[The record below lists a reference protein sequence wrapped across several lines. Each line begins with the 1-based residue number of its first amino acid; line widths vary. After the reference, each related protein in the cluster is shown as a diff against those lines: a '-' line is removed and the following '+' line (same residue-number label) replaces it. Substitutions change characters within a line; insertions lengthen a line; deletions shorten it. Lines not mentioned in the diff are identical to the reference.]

1 MMTLEQIRYALS
13 DRRLMIVAEATGL
26 HYNTVKDIAKRR
38 TINPSYVAVKA
49 ISDYL
54 EGRENEPK

>member
-26 HYNTVKDIAKRR
+26 HYNTVKDIAKRH
-38 TINPSYVAVKA
+38 TVNPSYAAVKA

-54 EGRENEPK
+54 EGRKNDY